1 MTTAPQP
8 VMKTNR
14 TQTAK
19 PMPTPNEWQNGRI
32 KLPGPPAKPIRGRGH
47 ERIRLLGSECPTNER
62 VARKWY
68 FLGVM
73 CENSEH
79 AAKVTEGNS
88 SPMFL
93 SVEAY
98 QLWCDHK
105 AFWMAEAMAEAM
117 AERQAALVQKKA
129 AAQKINKSLR
139 RAAAKASFTTTELKA
154 KMKRLEAL
162 LKDDHGYSLA
172 LELIKT
178 AEPWLLEALL
188 AGVSLHKRGCLELD
202 HGAFFDTSGIPFWL
216 SVARSLSMGCCPPS
230 FNSKK
235 LIRLDISAYD
245 AAQMEIITVDI
256 LPHLTAVQE
265 LHLSVSAFTFSTA
278 ALPVMPEISRII
290 LVNNDWSSIS
300 DIKIDGLNKQK
311 NLKALMIMGPF
322 CLQIAE
328 DQEKFFDRVRLETS
342 DRSYGV
348 NSDGLLCIARPP
360 NIGGCVAGMNLSAAR
375 VLVQMCAD
383 HSSSCAPPQW
393 WDIKWTDPG
402 WRKTIRNGRADSH
415 REDLLNRELDLGWLA
430 SIDSEIADV
439 LSRIEVPICIPALLL
454 NSEILERFKYFKSR
468 MHIEDVAGDDSH
480 LARDLVKTSI
490 PSLRIDLTGNL
501 SPDTARELA
510 CFRGPRLNLNL
521 LEGKLDE
528 AVAEALS
535 AYAGNLTLTPPTSGH
550 CGLPEF
556 DKESAEKL
564 VLMKGGLHI
573 DGNWKLKSEVL
584 GILGQRSDFNLGIYR
599 VRYLERQN
607 RKNVSFYKI
616 QLLFDTTTDGFKLS
630 VTKGKKGDVG
640 QLNEVCVQLWNH
652 ENFVN
657 RLIKEGYQEISFNTG
672 IVTT

>member
-14 TQTAK
+14 QPQTAK
-19 PMPTPNEWQNGRI
+19 PMPTPKEWQNGCI

-47 ERIRLLGSECPTNER
+47 ERIRLLGAECPANER
-62 VARKWY
+62 AARKWY

-105 AFWMAEAMAEAM
+105 AFWMAEAMAE
-117 AERQAALVQKKA
+117 RQAALVRKKA

-154 KMKRLEAL
+154 KMKRLKAL
-162 LKDDHGYSLA
+162 LKDDHGFSLA

-188 AGVSLHKRGCLELD
+188 AGVSLHKRGCRLEVN

-216 SVARSLSMGCCPPS
+216 SVARAQSMGCCPPS

-245 AAQMEIITVDI
+245 AAQMEIINVDI

-265 LHLSVSAFTFSTA
+265 LDLSVSGFTFSTA
-278 ALPVMPEISRII
+278 TFPVMPEMSRII
-290 LVNNDWSSIS
+290 LGNNEWSSIS
-300 DIKIDGLNKQK
+300 DIKIEGLTKQK
-311 NLKALMIMGPF
+311 NLKALMIKGPF
-322 CLQIAE
+322 SLQIAD
-328 DQEKFFDRVRLETS
+328 DQKKVFESVRFETS
-342 DRSYGV
+342 DGSYSL

-360 NIGGCVAGMNLSAAR
+360 NISGCVAGMNLSAAR

-383 HSSSCAPPQW
+383 HSSSCMPPQW

-402 WRKTIRNGRADSH
+402 WRKTIRNGQADSY
-415 REDLLNRELDLGWLA
+415 REDLLNQELNLGRLA

-439 LSRIEVPICIPALLL
+439 LSRIEIPICIPARLLK
-454 NSEILERFKYFKSR
+454 SEILERFKDFKSR
-468 MHIEDVAGDDSH
+468 MHIADMAGDDSR

-501 SPDTARELA
+501 SPDSARELA
-510 CFRGPRLNLNL
+510 CFPGSRLNLNL
-521 LEGKLDE
+521 MEGKLDE

-535 AYAGNLTLTPPTSGH
+535 TFPGNLTLTSPPYGH
-550 CGLPEF
+550 NGLPEF

-564 VLMKGGLHI
+564 VLKKGVLHL

-607 RKNVSFYKI
+607 SKNVSFCKI
-616 QLLFDTTTDGFKLS
+616 QLLFDKTTDGFKLS
-630 VTKGKKGDVG
+630 VTKGKKGEVG
-640 QLNEVCVQLWNH
+640 QLKKVCVELWNH

-657 RLIKEGYQEISFNTG
+657 RLVKEGYQEVSFNTG
-672 IVTT
+672 MVTA